1 MTVKREFL
9 CPKLA
14 SSVIVSP
21 NDASISASQNS
32 HFEESPKTLSV
43 SQNLSEVQM
52 KFCVI

>member
-32 HFEESPKTLSV
+32 HFEE
-43 SQNLSEVQM
+43 QSENF
-52 KFCVI
+52 KFQSKFK